1 MDLVEV
7 VPLHGN
13 VGESLRDAFATVA
26 NDALYFNAF
35 GFQAVY
41 LLGVKG
47 VGFGFDFGNG
57 QGFATDA
64 VE

>member
-1 MDLVEV
+1 MEV
-7 VPLHGN
+7 AKLYGN
-13 VGESLRDAFATVA
+13 VGESLRDAFAVVA
-26 NDALYFNAF
+26 YDALYFNAF
-35 GFQAVY
+35 GFQTAY

>member
-7 VPLHGN
+7 AKLYGN
-13 VGESLRDAFATVA
+13 VGEGLRDAFAAVA
-26 NDALYFNAF
+26 DDALYFNAF
-35 GFQAVY
+35 GFQTAY

-47 VGFGFDFGNG
+47 VDFGLDFGNG